1 MEKDKKKK
9 SKRKK
14 LLIWLLVDLIVFG
27 ILICLFLHTPAGYNP
42 LVESTDSDS
51 EEVHPYIH
59 RNLASTL
66 YNGAQSQKPFQME
79 VVDSALNEAIAQIRW
94 PQESGGVT
102 FYAPEILFQPDTI
115 VLRGTTSVEGAELV
129 VTIELGPALDEE
141 GLLNLNVQKVEI
153 GAMPI
158 TLLAKIVARREY
170 QNRLE
175 TVPVDTTD
183 LRAKI
188 AASLLIEEPFE
199 PVFKVE
205 DKWVRLA
212 KVEIVEGKL
221 TGHFV
226 PAQPQ

>member
-79 VVDSALNEAIAQIRW
+79 VAQLDPAVAQREMEGHLIGLVADDLGDGF
-94 PQESGGVT
+94 EHGG
-102 FYAPEILFQPDTI
+102 
-115 VLRGTTSVEGAELV
+115 
-129 VTIELGPALDEE
+129 
-141 GLLNLNVQKVEI
+141 
-153 GAMPI
+153 
-158 TLLAKIVARREY
+158 
-170 QNRLE
+170 
-175 TVPVDTTD
+175 
-183 LRAKI
+183 
-188 AASLLIEEPFE
+188 ASP
-199 PVFKVE
+199 
-205 DKWVRLA
+205 
-212 KVEIVEGKL
+212 G
-221 TGHFV
+221 
-226 PAQPQ
+226 